1 MREFPYRAAHDCC
14 MPWPIRDWAAAI
26 RGSPPPRRHSG
37 QRQRAVR
44 KTNLSGTA
52 TAAHLPRA
60 CPRPTLARYRAL
72 HGALRSP
79 ARADRSNSIR
89 RTIVHLSVRAHRAR
103 SLAHKGVQPHTARQP
118 RDVNP
123 PTPPA
128 WPPAA
133 RIAKPLLHF
142 AHRPRGVRGVPR
154 KFGAARRELRKLLR
168 EEAAGEAAIGSLQTR
183 AARVRA

>member
-1 MREFPYRAAHDCC
+1 
-14 MPWPIRDWAAAI
+14 MPWPIRDRAAAI

-44 KTNLSGTA
+44 KTNLNGTA
-52 TAAHLPRA
+52 TAARPPRA
-60 CPRPTLARYRAL
+60 CARPTLARSRAP
-72 HGALRSP
+72 HGALRSL

-89 RTIVHLSVRAHRAR
+89 RTSVHLGVRAHRAR

-133 RIAKPLLHF
+133 RIAKPLRHY
-142 AHRPRGVRGVPR
+142 ARRPRDVRGAPQRYV
-154 KFGAARRELRKLLR
+154 AARRELQKLLR
-168 EEAAGEAAIGSLQTR
+168 EEAAGEAATRSLQTR
-183 AARVRA
+183 AGRVRA